1 MLSRLEPGDV
11 TVSPTDKVK
20 LGKRIIRRGHVTVHS
35 DVLNLDF
42 RAKVTDPRAK
52 RLECFVS
59 AMEYLTLNP
68 KRAR

>member
-1 MLSRLEPGDV
+1 MTTMKALRKSTQAREE
-11 TVSPTDKVK
+11 
-20 LGKRIIRRGHVTVHS
+20 LGKRIVRRGYVTVHS

-42 RAKVTDPRAK
+42 TAKVTDPRAK

-59 AMEYLTLNP
+59 AMEYLALNP